1 MGEASAL
8 ASALLWA
15 LDGILLRPQT
25 RKHGAISLNGLQ
37 YLFAATFLVI
47 ISILSGRAFLLLEA
61 PLASLV
67 LVLAAALIGMVGGDT
82 LYVASLGRLGV
93 ARTFPISNT
102 FYLLLTS
109 TVAILFLGETIS
121 YGSLLGAALA
131 VGGVTLVALSW
142 RGAEEVLG
150 DLDAGGIAASLGAA
164 VCWAIAILMLKVAL
178 VETDVIAVNTIRLP
192 MVAALL
198 LAINSLRRTEPLFRS
213 YDLPT
218 LAAVGSAGV
227 FGVAVSSLLFLFA
240 VQSLGAAKTAVLAST
255 SPLFAV
261 LLARVVLKERLTP
274 GIIFGTVLSVAGIG
288 LLSSSS

>member
-1 MGEASAL
+1 
-8 ASALLWA
+8 
-15 LDGILLRPQT
+15 
-25 RKHGAISLNGLQ
+25 
-37 YLFAATFLVI
+37 
-47 ISILSGRAFLLLEA
+47 
-61 PLASLV
+61 
-67 LVLAAALIGMVGGDT
+67 
-82 LYVASLGRLGV
+82 
-93 ARTFPISNT
+93 
-102 FYLLLTS
+102 
-109 TVAILFLGETIS
+109 
-121 YGSLLGAALA
+121 LGAALA